1 MDVYDEIMDLKRGN
15 RAGALATIV
24 QATGS
29 TPQKAGAKMLV
40 RDDGSIA
47 GTMGGGCIEEKV
59 RRLALLSMDDRET
72 RIVPFDLT
80 ETESGLVCGG
90 NLVVFIEPVVPAL
103 HLVILGAGHV
113 GAAVAKAARFVG
125 YRTTVIDDRKEYANR
140 DVLPDAD
147 EVLVNDF
154 TNPLRGVR
162 VWNETGIV
170 IATRG
175 HANDLDALKAAL
187 LTPAGYIGL
196 VGSRRKRSVVSGAL
210 VDAGFSNDD
219 IGRIIVPVGIP
230 IGSETPEEIAI
241 SIMAQVIEYRRNH
254 AEKCG
259 DSPGCGTIAADGE
272 GKAAAPA
279 R

>member
-1 MDVYDEIMDLKRGN
+1 MDVYDEIVSLKRGN

-47 GTMGGGCIEEKV
+47 GTLGGGCIEEKV
-59 RRLALLSMDDRET
+59 RQLALLTMEDRET

-90 NLVVFIEPVVPAL
+90 NLVVFVEPVVPAL

-113 GAAVAKAARFVG
+113 GVAVAKAARFTG
-125 YRTTVIDDRKEYANR
+125 YRTTVIDDREEYANPAL
-140 DVLPDAD
+140 LPDVD

-154 TNPLRGVR
+154 SDPLRGVR
-162 VWNETGIV
+162 VWSETGIV

-175 HANDLDALKAAL
+175 HAHDLDAVKAAL

-196 VGSRRKRSVVSGAL
+196 VGSRRKRGVITSAL
-210 VDAGFSNDD
+210 IDAGFSKDD

-241 SIMAQVIEYRRNH
+241 SIMAQIIEYRRNH
-254 AEKCG
+254 AENFG
-259 DSPGCGTIAADGE
+259 DPLGGRTIAADGE
-272 GKAAAPA
+272 AKAAPPA